1 MYLLMLFA
9 HLVAVVTV
17 FFVVGLMVAAVVR
30 ILNAATPH
38 EALRACSTITN
49 VEKSMALVTA
59 ALLVT
64 GGYMT
69 HDRWTWTTP
78 WIDAGIAGLIA
89 MTLFGAAFLGPR
101 ASKLH
106 AILQEAAQSGKPLP
120 IGCMHAARTLLSG
133 NGLNL
138 GLAIG
143 VMYLMVAKPSGVV
156 ACIATLLIGAAVGF
170 TAFGFAQRSATP
182 IRSRLRPFD
191 VEFPTITVRI
201 VKP

>member
-1 MYLLMLFA
+1 MYSLTLFA
-9 HLVAVVTV
+9 HLMAVVTV

-30 ILNAATPH
+30 IVNAATPH
-38 EALRACSTITN
+38 EALRACSTIAK
-49 VEKSMALVTA
+49 VEKSMPIVTA

-78 WIDAGIAGLIA
+78 WIDVGIAGLIA
-89 MTLFGAAFLGPR
+89 MTLFGAAFLGSR
-101 ASKLH
+101 TSKLR

-120 IGCMHAARTLLSG
+120 LGCMQAALTLLSG

-156 ACIATLLIGAAVGF
+156 ACIATLVIGAAVGF
-170 TAFGFAQRSATP
+170 TGFYFTQRSATLIP
-182 IRSRLRPFD
+182 HSDI
-191 VEFPTITVRI
+191 
-201 VKP
+201 

>member
-1 MYLLMLFA
+1 MYSLILFA

-30 ILNAATPH
+30 ILNAATPL
-38 EALRACSTITN
+38 EALRACGTIAKG
-49 VEKSMALVTA
+49 EKSMPIVTA

-64 GGYMT
+64 GSYMT

-89 MTLFGAAFLGPR
+89 MALFGAAFLGPR
-101 ASKLH
+101 LSKLH

-120 IGCMHAARTLLSG
+120 PGFVQAALAFLPG

-143 VMYLMVAKPSGVV
+143 VMYLMVAKPAGVV
-156 ACIATLLIGAAVGF
+156 ACIATLLIGAAAGF
-170 TAFGFAQRSATP
+170 TGFAFTQLSAAP
-182 IRSRLRPFD
+182 IRSHSA
-191 VEFPTITVRI
+191 I
-201 VKP
+201 